1 MAAKKSNRP
10 RRARKGRARR
20 ARPRA
25 NPRNVSEWA
34 SLSCKQTIIAPG
46 ADFACNQMYNLRGV
60 LRLTGFTRAQE
71 VAKAYQFYRIKSVK
85 ITYKFPFDT
94 FLPANVA
101 RPNFYYMIDK
111 AQAISTLSTL
121 ESLKNMG
128 ARPRQCDEK
137 PITVTWAPS
146 VLNEVDA
153 LGGAQPAQYH
163 ISPWLST
170 AHPDVNHEGLF
181 WYAEQVLFG
190 GQAQIYHAELELQF
204 EFKKPLLYPTSVEGQ
219 PPLKEAV
226 SATPAIKDNSSNGI
240 VDSIA

>member
-1 MAAKKSNRP
+1 MAGKRSRRP
-10 RRARKGRARR
+10 RGRKNRKM
-20 ARPRA
+20 RPRA

-34 SLSCKQTIIAPG
+34 SLSCKQTITAPG

-60 LRLTGFTRAQE
+60 LRVTGFTRAQE

-85 ITYKFPFDT
+85 LTYKFPFDT
-94 FLPANVA
+94 FMPANVA
-101 RPNFYYMIDK
+101 RPNFYFMIDK

-137 PITVTWAPS
+137 PITVTWAPTVLTVVDS
-146 VLNEVDA
+146 V
-153 LGGAQPAQYH
+153 GGAQPAQYQVT
-163 ISPWLST
+163 PWLST
-170 AHPDVNHEGLF
+170 AHLDVDHEGLF

-190 GQAQIYHAELELQF
+190 GVAQIYHAEIELQF

-226 SATPAIKDNSSNGI
+226 SAVPAIRDNSSNGI